1 MESTRPWGHFEA
13 SSCWDVCLT
22 WPCFISPGG
31 AAVMRGKGWGRE
43 VQTVN
48 SCEMAQSVLL
58 HWESVLDLPSSRPW
72 LNSLQDS
79 LSPIVLCLFKAN
91 TAQNMHVLKR
101 VCSLHRNVLAH
112 GFGPES
118 TQMSLLSF
126 LPLELS
132 HTWQMLSVCCWT
144 SLPALPLGVVV
155 IPAHKYRTQSVSSSK
170 GPIKITVLNS
180 LLLTEPPTAKPESG
194 HLLSAKPFLMSSLN
208 FPDVVSMHFHVPMI

>member
-1 MESTRPWGHFEA
+1 MGTLWGFLLLRCMPHLAVLYFPWR
-13 SSCWDVCLT
+13 SS
-22 WPCFISPGG
+22 
-31 AAVMRGKGWGRE
+31 RNERE
-43 VQTVN
+43 GLGQRSAN
-48 SCEMAQSVLL
+48 CELCEMAQSVLL

-72 LNSLQDS
+72 LNSLQDR

-155 IPAHKYRTQSVSSSK
+155 IPAHKYRTECLK
-170 GPIKITVLNS
+170 
-180 LLLTEPPTAKPESG
+180 
-194 HLLSAKPFLMSSLN
+194 
-208 FPDVVSMHFHVPMI
+208 